1 MQLFQLAK
9 EQLKFMHRTIPEIRE
24 KAASGKVQL
33 PLSNVDIPLLS
44 MHVFAENDEQGL
56 AIPHNVPDILL
67 PFKKDDDKDADYKAM
82 EGGVNDFVI
91 SSLLVAFNMTQP
103 TLPADDMPAVRLA
116 QDTQDEEQLY
126 LRFIRLDP
134 EKFGISAAAEAL
146 DKMEMMMFS
155 GWKGVKDSEPREL
168 VKKFVNEEQ
177 ASLAG
182 HLIDC
187 MARAAGYTE
196 EEIAEQFRASDDG
209 LKLYINRELMV
220 HLAEVEQ
227 TFHADFVRVKH

>member
-9 EQLKFMHRTIPEIRE
+9 EQLKSIHKQNQEIRE
-24 KAASGKVQL
+24 RVASSKVTL
-33 PLSNVDIPLLS
+33 PLSHVDLPIFTLR
-44 MHVFAENDEQGL
+44 VFAENDEQGL

-82 EGGVNDFVI
+82 EGGVNDFVF
-91 SSLLVAFNMTQP
+91 SALLVAFNMTQP
-103 TLPADDMPAVRLA
+103 TLPMDDMPAVRLA
-116 QDTQDEEQLY
+116 QSTDEEQFY
-126 LRFIRLDP
+126 LRFIQFDP
-134 EKFGISAAAEAL
+134 EKFGVSAAAEAL
-146 DKMEMMMFS
+146 DKMELMMFS
-155 GWKGVKDSEPREL
+155 GWKRVRESEPAEL
-168 VKKFVNEEQ
+168 AKRFVNEEQ

-182 HLIDC
+182 HLINC

-209 LKLYINRELMV
+209 LKLYINRDLMV